1 MDVRQ
6 LSIGEAAKA
15 AGLSVKTIRYYEEIG
30 LIPKARRHDGN
41 ARTGG
46 NRVYTEADI
55 GRLRFIN
62 HARMLDL
69 GLDDIRALLAIAD
82 EQGCP
87 GDQPDYRR
95 ILARHRDEIDKR
107 ITHLL
112 GLRKTIEDLMSRERS
127 RDGEACS
134 WNTCDC
140 MQPDAVFTSLPEK

>member
-1 MDVRQ
+1 MEVRQ
-6 LSIGEAAKA
+6 LSIGEAAEA

-69 GLDDIRALLAIAD
+69 GLDDIRDLLAIAD
-82 EQGCP
+82 KQGCP
-87 GDQPDYRR
+87 GDQPDYQR
-95 ILARHRDEIDKR
+95 ILGRHREEIDNR

-112 GLRKTIEDLMSRERS
+112 GLRKKIEDLMSRERS
-127 RDGEACS
+127 REGEACS